1 MMENFEEFL
10 EKTKKIE
17 IEDEKFKEELKR
29 KLFELYDRR
38 YEKRRAIFLKRAIS
52 FAIIVLVI
60 IIPSFILYKNIIS
73 PKMEIT
79 RENNFLLKNIES
91 PYEETIKKFI
101 KNDEIIY
108 QKEENGFIKKIYK
121 SGIVITEKDG
131 EFNKIIYNEEYLK
144 ENKINIEDYIVRST
158 KVLQNY
164 EMEFLDKI
172 FDIIKKD
179 ERFDFIKRENV
190 ENIENIGEENYIVKI
205 LGDRGYWILILNLN
219 ENKIK
224 FFSYPN

>member
-38 YEKRRAIFLKRAIS
+38 YKKRRAIFLKRAIS

-60 IIPSFILYKNIIS
+60 FIPSFILYKNIIS

-91 PYEETIKKFI
+91 PYEEIIKKFI
-101 KNDEIIY
+101 ENDEIIN

-131 EFNKIIYNEEYLK
+131 EFTKIIYNEEYLK

-158 KVLQNY
+158 KVFQNY

-172 FDIIKKD
+172 FDSIKKD
-179 ERFDFIKRENV
+179 ERFDFIKIENI
-190 ENIENIGEENYIVKI
+190 EHIENIGEENYIVKI
-205 LGDRGYWILILNLN
+205 LGDKGYWILILNLN